1 MDALLGQRER
11 RMRNGH
17 HEDGQLW
24 KLHDGLSGDGAAVFR
39 FGQQLHLR
47 HRLLWGAADALRLEL
62 RRHDE

>member
-1 MDALLGQRER
+1 
-11 RMRNGH
+11 
-17 HEDGQLW
+17 
-24 KLHDGLSGDGAAVFR
+24 VFR